1 MTEKQSIFGRITQLA
16 RANINALI
24 DSAEDPQKMLDQ
36 LVRDY
41 TNSIA
46 DAEKAIAQTIGN
58 LRLAEQDYNED
69 VRASQEWGQKA
80 LAASARADQYRATG
94 DAANA
99 DKFDN
104 LAKVALGKQITAE
117 QEVRDAEPIIAS
129 QRETV
134 EKLKVG
140 LATMKDKL
148 GQLKQRRDTL
158 VARQKSAQAQQTVQT
173 AISSIN
179 VLDPTSELA
188 RFEDKVRREEALAMG
203 QAEIAA
209 SSLDSQFAELEQ
221 SSASLEIEARLAAL
235 KSGSS
240 APAISATPV
249 TPEIEPAPGPPP
261 EPRDVP
267 EGRDTDACRG
277 PRPSGAGGRGTVPI
291 P

>member
-16 RANINALI
+16 RANINALL
-24 DSAEDPQKMLDQ
+24 DQAEDPQKMLDQ

-41 TNSIA
+41 TSSIA
-46 DAEKAIAQTIGN
+46 EAEKAIAQTIGN

-69 VRASQEWGQKA
+69 VAAAREWGSKA
-80 LAASARADQYRATG
+80 LAASSRADQYRQSG

-104 LAKVALGKQITAE
+104 LAKIALGKQIAAE
-117 QEVRDAEPIIAS
+117 GEVREAEPLIAS

-134 EKLKVG
+134 DKLKSG
-140 LATMKDKL
+140 LALMKDKL

-179 VLDPTSELA
+179 VLDPTSEIA
-188 RFEDKVRREEALAMG
+188 RFEERVRREEAMAMG

-209 SSLDSQFAELEQ
+209 SSLDSQFAELETSGEQ
-221 SSASLEIEARLAAL
+221 IEIEARLAAL
-235 KSGSS
+235 KGGGQ
-240 APAISATPV
+240 PQQLGATPV
-249 TPEIEPAPGPPP
+249 TPQIEA
-261 EPRDVP
+261 
-267 EGRDTDACRG
+267 
-277 PRPSGAGGRGTVPI
+277 
-291 P
+291 